1 MDLEISQIARLKD
14 TTIYFLQPLKIKLT
28 SSLNNKDLL
37 KFGLGQKWNHG
48 GYWLALAKLHDK
60 IKLALRFFFFN
71 LDKMAYRKNKETN
84 KKANSIVFSA
94 ETW

>member
-48 GYWLALAKLHDK
+48 GY
-60 IKLALRFFFFN
+60 
-71 LDKMAYRKNKETN
+71 
-84 KKANSIVFSA
+84 
-94 ETW
+94 